1 MELAEIEESKKRQKE
16 DHTPASMSRQSK
28 NQRGNEKKEKETEK
42 DDHIQ
47 KELFP
52 ASSAS
57 TYMTFYSKEHKRG
70 KEPRWK
76 QQLASVE
83 ERNMQAST
91 PHTAKKQGPN
101 TDEAKILSKQLDEQ
115 MQEAKRIMTTMQDS
129 MGSSAQQPFV
139 QEIQQQVMNLQQ
151 SVQQLEKYTDDLRAE
166 IKDVDILTQHVH
178 QSLHTQQQREA
189 AKQTVAK
196 GWPQHL
202 TDEERNRVIHWYME
216 KAGVANQYSTSNGRY
231 MHGKY
236 KRSPITIIHWK
247 EEWAKHSFETYI
259 YKRFNKHYPV
269 TIWDKDDNT
278 IYYGTQ
284 PHRISFVP
292 QTSDMER
299 EINLTIQAALH
310 IVTKHEQSDLAN
322 SWNKVAVKWQDKL
335 AIRISDNAVIFKL
348 IKDKEDSKYM
358 YLNIHKDYFDVI
370 NDNWKAGW
378 SEANSKTKCP
388 DYNKYTYILKFA
400 TLRSNE
406 EYYTLRAA
414 RWGDPQEADVN
425 MQDN

>member
-1 MELAEIEESKKRQKE
+1 
-16 DHTPASMSRQSK
+16 
-28 NQRGNEKKEKETEK
+28 
-42 DDHIQ
+42 
-47 KELFP
+47 
-52 ASSAS
+52 
-57 TYMTFYSKEHKRG
+57 
-70 KEPRWK
+70 
-76 QQLASVE
+76 
-83 ERNMQAST
+83 
-91 PHTAKKQGPN
+91 
-101 TDEAKILSKQLDEQ
+101 
-115 MQEAKRIMTTMQDS
+115 
-129 MGSSAQQPFV
+129 
-139 QEIQQQVMNLQQ
+139 
-151 SVQQLEKYTDDLRAE
+151 
-166 IKDVDILTQHVH
+166 
-178 QSLHTQQQREA
+178 
-189 AKQTVAK
+189 
-196 GWPQHL
+196 
-202 TDEERNRVIHWYME
+202 
-216 KAGVANQYSTSNGRY
+216 
-231 MHGKY
+231 
-236 KRSPITIIHWK
+236 
-247 EEWAKHSFETYI
+247 
-259 YKRFNKHYPV
+259 
-269 TIWDKDDNT
+269 
-278 IYYGTQ
+278 
-284 PHRISFVP
+284 
-292 QTSDMER
+292 MER